1 MRPGVLVYAYNPGRL
16 KQDNSEFEANWGY
29 KASF

>member
-1 MRPGVLVYAYNPGRL
+1 MRPGVLAYNPGRL
-16 KQDNSEFEANWGY
+16 KQDNSEFEASWGY